1 MKVEVVDVNAVDIGK
16 YLAELRRYYRITQDE
31 LAGRMGVTRQAVSK
45 WETGTA
51 IPDIEILMNLSE
63 IYGISINDILKAD
76 LTKIKFQKEI
86 VFPEEEKNA
95 KNVFVIGCGRWG
107 TFIAWY
113 LDKIGHRV
121 SLYGREQSRNMKE
134 LLETGK
140 NSYLALSETTH
151 LTTTYEDIHKAD
163 YIIISVGAQK
173 LNEVVSELADR
184 SIQGK
189 TIVLCMK
196 GIEIETGRRLSQ
208 IASDVLDHSNHIA
221 VWLGPGHVQEF
232 YRGIPNCMVIDS
244 NEELVKDEL
253 IRSFSSDLI
262 RFYYETDLIGNE
274 IGAAAKNVIGIAAG
288 MLEGLDL
295 SSLKGALMA
304 RGTAEISR
312 LIVAMGGKAGT
323 VYGLC
328 HLGDYEATLFSEHS
342 HNLSFGKSIVQNQNY
357 NELAEGYY
365 TVKAIHNLAKAY
377 GVDLPICEAIY
388 QITHKQQAPKTILK
402 NLFDRSLKNEFT

>member
-1 MKVEVVDVNAVDIGK
+1 MNAVDIGK
-16 YLAELRRYYRITQDE
+16 YLTELRKYYGVTQEE
-31 LAGRMGVTRQAVSK
+31 LAVRVGVTRQAVSK
-45 WETGTA
+45 WETGTT

-63 IYGISINDILKAD
+63 IYGISINDIIKAD
-76 LTKIKFQKEI
+76 LANIKFQKEI
-86 VFPEEEKNA
+86 VFPEKNKNV

-113 LDKIGHRV
+113 LDKIGHMV
-121 SLYGREQSRNMKE
+121 SLYGREQSDNMKE
-134 LLETGK
+134 LLETRK
-140 NSYLALSETTH
+140 NQYLSLQETVN
-151 LTTTYEDIHKAD
+151 LTTSYKELDKAD
-163 YIIISVGAQK
+163 YIIISVSAQK
-173 LNEVVSELADR
+173 LQEVVCELANQFLR
-184 SIQGK
+184 GK

-208 IASDVLDHSNHIA
+208 IASDKLEHSNKIA

-244 NEELVKDEL
+244 NDELTKDEL
-253 IRSFSSDLI
+253 IRNFSSELI
-262 RFYYETDLIGNE
+262 RFYYGADLIGNE

-304 RGTAEISR
+304 RGTSEVAR
-312 LIVAMGGKAGT
+312 LIVAMGGKAST

-342 HNLSFGKSIVQNQNY
+342 HNLCFGKNIVQGKTYNQ
-357 NELAEGYY
+357 LAEGYY
-365 TVKAIHNLAKAY
+365 TVKAVRNLGKAY
-377 GVDLPICEAIY
+377 GVELPICEAVY
-388 QITHKQQAPKTILK
+388 QIVYEKKEPKSILK
-402 NLFDRSLKNEFT
+402 SLFDRSLKNEFIKLN

>member
-1 MKVEVVDVNAVDIGK
+1 MNAADIGK

-86 VFPEEEKNA
+86 VFPEKEENA

-134 LLETGK
+134 LLETRK

-151 LTTTYEDIHKAD
+151 LTTSYEDVHKAD

-184 SIQGK
+184 LIQEK

-196 GIEIETGRRLSQ
+196 GIEIGTGRRLSQ
-208 IASDVLDHSNHIA
+208 IASDALDHSNHIA
-221 VWLGPGHVQEF
+221 VWLGLGHVQEF

-262 RFYYETDLIGNE
+262 RFYYGTDLIGNE

-304 RGTAEISR
+304 RGTAEIAR

-377 GVDLPICEAIY
+377 GVDLPICEAVY

>member
-1 MKVEVVDVNAVDIGK
+1 
-16 YLAELRRYYRITQDE
+16 
-31 LAGRMGVTRQAVSK
+31 
-45 WETGTA
+45 
-51 IPDIEILMNLSE
+51 
-63 IYGISINDILKAD
+63 
-76 LTKIKFQKEI
+76 
-86 VFPEEEKNA
+86 
-95 KNVFVIGCGRWG
+95 
-107 TFIAWY
+107 
-113 LDKIGHRV
+113 
-121 SLYGREQSRNMKE
+121 
-134 LLETGK
+134 
-140 NSYLALSETTH
+140 
-151 LTTTYEDIHKAD
+151 
-163 YIIISVGAQK
+163 
-173 LNEVVSELADR
+173 
-184 SIQGK
+184 
-189 TIVLCMK
+189 
-196 GIEIETGRRLSQ
+196 
-208 IASDVLDHSNHIA
+208 
-221 VWLGPGHVQEF
+221 
-232 YRGIPNCMVIDS
+232 MVIDS

-262 RFYYETDLIGNE
+262 RFYYGTDLIGNE

-312 LIVAMGGKAGT
+312 LIVAMGGKAST

-357 NELAEGYY
+357 TELAEGYY